1 MGENLFKI
9 MTKIAHNQTVCR
21 LLKYQNTSPLDE
33 SLEDVNGIE
42 LLNNQIIVVPK
53 YPENGKESSFILIIF
68 DNYSINPVN
77 PDFKLTSIRFD
88 IVCPYSEWII
98 DAGNL
103 RPYLLMQE
111 IDQMFNQSKLSGIG
125 NLQFATSEPLTLSPH
140 LGGYSMF
147 YQINE
152 FN

>member
-1 MGENLFKI
+1 MGENLFRI
-9 MTKIAHNQTVCR
+9 MTKIAHNQTVSR

-33 SLEDVNGIE
+33 TLEDVNGID
-42 LLNNQIIVVPK
+42 LLNNQILVVPK
-53 YPENGKESSFILIIF
+53 YPESGKESSFILIIF

-88 IVCPYSEWII
+88 IVCPYSEWVI

-140 LGGYSMF
+140 MGGYSMF

>member
-21 LLKYQNTSPLDE
+21 LLKYQNISPLDE

-53 YPENGKESSFILIIF
+53 YPESGKESSFILIIF

-103 RPYLLMQE
+103 RPYLLM
-111 IDQMFNQSKLSGIG
+111 
-125 NLQFATSEPLTLSPH
+125 
-140 LGGYSMF
+140 
-147 YQINE
+147 
-152 FN
+152 

>member
-1 MGENLFKI
+1 MGENLFRI
-9 MTKIAHNQTVCR
+9 MTKIAHNQAVCR

-33 SLEDVNGIE
+33 TLEDVNGID
-42 LLNNQIIVVPK
+42 LLNNQILVVPK
-53 YPENGKESSFILIIF
+53 YPESGKESSFILIIF

-88 IVCPYSEWII
+88 IVCPYSEWVI

-140 LGGYSMF
+140 MGGYSMF

>member
-1 MGENLFKI
+1 MATISQRRFAVMGENLFRI

-33 SLEDVNGIE
+33 TLEDVNGIE
-42 LLNNQIIVVPK
+42 LLNNQILVVPK
-53 YPENGKESSFILIIF
+53 YPESGKESSFILIIF

-88 IVCPYSEWII
+88 IVCPYSEWVI

-103 RPYLLMQE
+103 RPYLLM
-111 IDQMFNQSKLSGIG
+111 
-125 NLQFATSEPLTLSPH
+125 
-140 LGGYSMF
+140 
-147 YQINE
+147 
-152 FN
+152 

>member
-9 MTKIAHNQTVCR
+9 MTRIAHNQTVCR
-21 LLKYQNTSPLDE
+21 LLKYQNDSPLDE

-53 YPENGKESSFILIIF
+53 YPESGEESSFILIIF

-103 RPYLLMQE
+103 RPYLLM
-111 IDQMFNQSKLSGIG
+111 
-125 NLQFATSEPLTLSPH
+125 
-140 LGGYSMF
+140 
-147 YQINE
+147 
-152 FN
+152 

>member
-1 MGENLFKI
+1 MASGSQRRFAVMGENLFKI

-21 LLKYQNTSPLDE
+21 LLKYQNASPLDE

-53 YPENGKESSFILIIF
+53 YPESGKESSFILIIF

-103 RPYLLMQE
+103 RPYLLM
-111 IDQMFNQSKLSGIG
+111 
-125 NLQFATSEPLTLSPH
+125 
-140 LGGYSMF
+140 
-147 YQINE
+147 
-152 FN
+152 